1 MDFVFGALF
10 HSMPRYAHVYP
21 CVEYLMKDIDR
32 RENLTNE
39 NTYIDFAAVAQHETG
54 MESQT
59 CIKEVE
65 TLVPSCSPCP
75 V

>member
-32 RENLTNE
+32 RENFTAE
-39 NTYIDFAAVAQHETG
+39 YPYIDFAAVAQHETAT
-54 MESQT
+54 ENQT
-59 CIKEVE
+59 FINEVE
-65 TLVPSCSPCP
+65 KY
-75 V
+75 